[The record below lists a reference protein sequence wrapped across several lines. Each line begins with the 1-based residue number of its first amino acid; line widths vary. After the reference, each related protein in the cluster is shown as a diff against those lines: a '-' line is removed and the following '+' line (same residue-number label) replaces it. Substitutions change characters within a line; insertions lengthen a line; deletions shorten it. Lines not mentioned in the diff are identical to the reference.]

1 MMAGLSALWLLAS
14 SNALLRFEP
23 GLMIWTVA
31 TFVVLLVVLRKIAWG
46 PILAA
51 LDEREKKI
59 EQALGQAQKAQ
70 EATEN
75 MAAENQLRIR
85 EAIQKSEEIIQQA
98 REAADRSR
106 QQILDET
113 RAESKRI
120 VDQGLQRL
128 EAEQRAAL
136 REIRV
141 MAADLAIRAASR
153 LIQSSLTEE
162 QQRDIVNQFLRE
174 IPEERVQ

>member
-1 MMAGLSALWLLAS
+1 
-14 SNALLRFEP
+14 
-23 GLMIWTVA
+23 
-31 TFVVLLVVLRKIAWG
+31 
-46 PILAA
+46 
-51 LDEREKKI
+51 
-59 EQALGQAQKAQ
+59 
-70 EATEN
+70 
-75 MAAENQLRIR
+75 MAAENKLRIR
-85 EAIQKSEEIIQQA
+85 EAIQKSEQIIQQA

-162 QQRDIVNQFLRE
+162 QQRDIVNRFLRE

>member
-1 MMAGLSALWLLAS
+1 MGA
-14 SNALLRFEP
+14 NALLRFEP
-23 GLMIWTVA
+23 GLMIWTIA
-31 TFVVLLVVLRKIAWG
+31 IFLVLLVVLRKIAWG

-70 EATEN
+70 QATEN

-128 EAEQRAAL
+128 EAEQRAVL

-162 QQRDIVNQFLRE
+162 QQRDLVNQFLRE